1 MHAYIFILPLC
12 YIIISL
18 ILTPSPKILILHSF
32 PYFPFKSLTFYHSVP
47 VIETT
52 LFLLFGWQTPPP
64 KSATCPPPAV
74 VGDVLRQSR

>member
-32 PYFPFKSLTFYHSVP
+32 PF
-47 VIETT
+47 
-52 LFLLFGWQTPPP
+52 FLLSPSRFIIPYLL
-64 KSATCPPPAV
+64 
-74 VGDVLRQSR
+74 LRQPFSSCSVGRLLLRRAPRALRQQSSAMY